1 LRQLELGTSFTALG
15 DGVRRGGR
23 TAVFL
28 NATVN
33 EKGSSKL
40 SASGLE

>member
-1 LRQLELGTSFTALG
+1 MTPLHLDYKDKQRRQHNRILM
-15 DGVRRGGR
+15 
-23 TAVFL
+23 